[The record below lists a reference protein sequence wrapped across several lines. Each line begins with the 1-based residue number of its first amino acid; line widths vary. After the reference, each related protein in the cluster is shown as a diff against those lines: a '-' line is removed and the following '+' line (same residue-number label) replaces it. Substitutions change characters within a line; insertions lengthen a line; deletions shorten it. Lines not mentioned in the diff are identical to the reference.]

1 MSENE
6 VMNKYLGEEGL
17 QKLID
22 LTKAYD
28 AASLTLSQ
36 EYTNTE
42 IAKIKSGD
50 VVVKEAE
57 KADYAVSAGT
67 ASNADRADEADYA
80 TEAGSAISA
89 TKATQDASGN
99 IITET
104 YETKTDAITKLE
116 EAKEY
121 ADTKADENHV
131 HDLATAATAGFMSSA
146 DKAKL
151 DGIDM
156 SNFTVSLLVD
166 EDENAVLTSG
176 NIPSVEGVEF

>member
-67 ASNADRADEADYA
+67 ASNADHAD
-80 TEAGSAISA
+80 EAGSAAFA

-104 YETKTDAITKLE
+104 YELKTDAIAKLE